1 MHEPWLSQDGK
12 EIDEKHLLKLYTVHS
27 EEQISHLDSHY
38 KYRNYYT
45 TILSA
50 LLAIFVGGMLQFHDT
65 PFAPALIF
73 LLVCIVVLSEF
84 GKKTTDRYYRRFLES
99 VTILAKLDNA
109 LGFDKPINVK
119 REVKNVLWSNDK
131 QLLPERWVSD
141 CQKHNSSKDFIS
153 ERMKMGD
160 NRYANWTFTFF
171 EIMSLVYG
179 VIAIHVYLVS
189 WLVTRFF

>member
-65 PFAPALIF
+65 PTKIANSADKM
-73 LLVCIVVLSEF
+73 VV
-84 GKKTTDRYYRRFLES
+84 
-99 VTILAKLDNA
+99 
-109 LGFDKPINVK
+109 
-119 REVKNVLWSNDK
+119 
-131 QLLPERWVSD
+131 
-141 CQKHNSSKDFIS
+141 
-153 ERMKMGD
+153 
-160 NRYANWTFTFF
+160 
-171 EIMSLVYG
+171 
-179 VIAIHVYLVS
+179 
-189 WLVTRFF
+189 